1 MLFDSECSIAHARAR
16 HFWPSGSMS
25 LRDFVTGGASCTAEG
40 GGGAGPSNPAAGLAD
55 ALLGGGSSKGQESLR
70 ELPGA

>member
-1 MLFDSECSIAHARAR
+1 
-16 HFWPSGSMS
+16 MS